1 MNVQYDIVVV
11 GAGPAGLSAA
21 RAAAASGARIA
32 VLDDNPRA
40 GGQVWRQGPN
50 RAEAAPLRDALSA
63 LSACSNVTLWPSTR
77 VIALLPAKGLLIES
91 SEQGGATLSYDRLIL
106 ATGAR
111 ERLLPFPGWTL
122 PGVTGAGG
130 LQALIKGG
138 VPVRGE
144 RVVIAG
150 SGPLLMAALATAREA
165 GAQVLAVVEQATAA
179 SVARFGVTLAATP
192 SKLRQA
198 AILTRGFAGLRY
210 WTSSVVREARGTGR
224 VEEVVIRRGAR
235 DLTLACDRVAC
246 GYGLVPNVTL
256 AQALGCELVAGADG
270 AIAVDDVQR
279 TTVESVFAAGECTG
293 IGGMELARIEGELAG
308 LAASGAGIPSA
319 LWRARERWA
328 RFAGRVERAFA
339 LGAAACE
346 RPPADTLLC
355 RCEDVTFGEA
365 AAHSTW
371 RDAKLHT
378 RCGMGPCQ
386 GRICG
391 TAALTYFGGATNGAG
406 AQNWNAPPPRPP
418 FSPAKIATLIAAA
431 PDDDSADL

>member
-1 MNVQYDIVVV
+1 MSFRYDIVIV

-21 RAAAASGARIA
+21 RSAAASGARIA

-40 GGQVWRQGPN
+40 GGQIWRQGPG
-50 RAEAAPLRDALSA
+50 RSAAPPLRDALVSLA
-63 LSACSNVTLWPSTR
+63 ACSNVTLWSSAR
-77 VIALLPAKGLLIES
+77 VIALLPANGLLIES
-91 SEQGGATLSYDRLIL
+91 AELGGVALSYDRLIL

-111 ERLLPFPGWTL
+111 ERLLPFRGWTL

-165 GAQVLAVVEQATAA
+165 GAQVLAVVEQTSAA
-179 SVARFGVTLAATP
+179 CVARFGLTLAATP
-192 SKLRQA
+192 SKLWQSA
-198 AILTRGFAGLRY
+198 QLTRGFAGLRY
-210 WTSSVVREARGTGR
+210 WTGSVVREARGAGR
-224 VEEVVIRRGAR
+224 VEEVVIRRGAQEV
-235 DLTLACDRVAC
+235 TLACDRVAC

-256 AQALGCELVAGADG
+256 AQALGCELADGADG
-270 AIAVDDVQR
+270 ADPAIAVDDVQR
-279 TTVESVFAAGECTG
+279 TTLEGVFAAGECTG
-293 IGGMELARIEGELAG
+293 IGGMELARIEGEIAG
-308 LAASGAGIPSA
+308 LAASGAGVPSA

-339 LGAAACE
+339 LGAAARE

-355 RCEDVTFGEA
+355 RCEDVAFGEA
-365 AAHSTW
+365 AAHATW

-378 RCGMGPCQ
+378 RCGMGACQ

-391 TAALTYFGGATNGAG
+391 TAAQTYFGGPALGA
-406 AQNWNAPPPRPP
+406 PPRPP